1 MEKEAYYIMLNQKF
15 PVHFLSYFFSFV
27 VFLSLQAYWKSGSV
41 GRVARQRSAKPRTA
55 VRIRHRPQKKV
66 QLFALFFISSAL
78 FGDLINNQ
86 SPAIIPGSGIT

>member
-41 GRVARQRSAKPRTA
+41 GRVD
-55 VRIRHRPQKKV
+55 IEEILKKN
-66 QLFALFFISSAL
+66 I
-78 FGDLINNQ
+78 
-86 SPAIIPGSGIT
+86 